1 MSDRGY
7 VTTANAR
14 IEYHRNGVG
23 GEGYYT
29 IAFDSQDADPPI
41 LEVGQRMMAIVPA
54 KCTHDEDGW
63 LLPIKGTH
71 IPELLVIDPAHV
83 MPFVT
88 GEGHMGNWRGADYD
102 SQLVIDPAHVMPF
115 AEATPDSVGA
125 GYMGNW
131 RGADYF
137 SQLVMTIL
145 HDDRRAKPYN
155 SSEYEVGGR
164 FFGVLPPLPMPE
176 EKMAEALGAYGY

>member
-1 MSDRGY
+1 MSDKGY

-29 IAFDSQDADPPI
+29 IAFDSQDEDLPI
-41 LEVGQRMMAIVPA
+41 LEIGQRMMAIVPA

-71 IPELLVIDPAHV
+71 IPEL
-83 MPFVT
+83 
-88 GEGHMGNWRGADYD
+88 
-102 SQLVIDPAHVMPF
+102 LVIDPAHVMPF

-145 HDDRRAKPYN
+145 HDNRRAKPHN

-176 EKMAEALGAYGY
+176 EQLAEALGAYGY

>member
-1 MSDRGY
+1 MTERGY

-29 IAFDSQDADPPI
+29 IAFDSQDEDLPI
-41 LEVGQRMMAIVPA
+41 LEIGQRMMAIVPA
-54 KCTHDEDGW
+54 KCTTDEDGY

-83 MPFVT
+83 MPFAT
-88 GEGHMGNWRGADYD
+88 GGGEMGNWRGADYN
-102 SQLVIDPAHVMPF
+102 S
-115 AEATPDSVGA
+115 
-125 GYMGNW
+125 N
-131 RGADYF
+131 
-137 SQLVMTIL
+137 LVMTIL
-145 HDDRRAKPYN
+145 HEDERNRWPLD
-155 SSEYEVGGR
+155 YEVGGR

-176 EKMAEALGAYGY
+176 EQMAEALGAYGY

>member
-1 MSDRGY
+1 MTERGY

-29 IAFDSQDADPPI
+29 IAFDSQDEDLPV
-41 LEVGQRMMAIVPA
+41 LEIGQRMMAIVPA

-83 MPFVT
+83 MPF
-88 GEGHMGNWRGADYD
+88 
-102 SQLVIDPAHVMPF
+102 

-131 RGADYF
+131 RGADHF

-176 EKMAEALGAYGY
+176 EQMAEALGAYGY

>member
-1 MSDRGY
+1 MSERGY

-29 IAFDSQDADPPI
+29 IAFDSPEEDPPI
-41 LEVGQRMMAIVPA
+41 LEIGQRMMAIVPA

-71 IPELLVIDPAHV
+71 IPEL
-83 MPFVT
+83 
-88 GEGHMGNWRGADYD
+88 
-102 SQLVIDPAHVMPF
+102 LVIDPAHVMPF

-164 FFGVLPPLPMPE
+164 FFGVLPPLPIPE

>member
-1 MSDRGY
+1 MTERGY

-29 IAFDSQDADPPI
+29 IAFDSQDEDLPI
-41 LEVGQRMMAIVPA
+41 LEIGQRMMAIVPA

-63 LLPIKGTH
+63 LLPIQGTH
-71 IPELLVIDPAHV
+71 IPEL
-83 MPFVT
+83 
-88 GEGHMGNWRGADYD
+88 
-102 SQLVIDPAHVMPF
+102 LVIDPAHVMPF

-176 EKMAEALGAYGY
+176 ETIAEALGAYGY

>member
-1 MSDRGY
+1 MTERGY

-29 IAFDSQDADPPI
+29 IAFDSPEEDPPI
-41 LEVGQRMMAIVPA
+41 LEIGQRMMAIVPA

-83 MPFVT
+83 MPF
-88 GEGHMGNWRGADYD
+88 
-102 SQLVIDPAHVMPF
+102 

-125 GYMGNW
+125 GYIGNW
-131 RGADYF
+131 RGANHF

>member
-1 MSDRGY
+1 MTERGY

-29 IAFDSQDADPPI
+29 IAFDSPEEDPPI
-41 LEVGQRMMAIVPA
+41 LEIGQRMMAIVPA

-83 MPFVT
+83 MPF
-88 GEGHMGNWRGADYD
+88 
-102 SQLVIDPAHVMPF
+102 

-131 RGADYF
+131 RGADHF

-176 EKMAEALGAYGY
+176 EQMAEALGAYGY

>member
-1 MSDRGY
+1 MSERGY

-41 LEVGQRMMAIVPA
+41 LEIGQRMMAIVPA

-102 SQLVIDPAHVMPF
+102 SQLV
-115 AEATPDSVGA
+115 
-125 GYMGNW
+125 
-131 RGADYF
+131 
-137 SQLVMTIL
+137 MTIL

-164 FFGVLPPLPMPE
+164 FFGVLPPLPMSE
-176 EKMAEALGAYGY
+176 EQLGDALSAYGYQAGK

>member
-1 MSDRGY
+1 MTERGY

-23 GEGYYT
+23 GEGSYI
-29 IAFDSQDADPPI
+29 IAFDSQDEDLPI
-41 LEVGQRMMAIVPA
+41 LEIGQRMMAIVPA

-63 LLPIKGTH
+63 LLPIKGTN

-83 MPFVT
+83 MPFVA
-88 GEGHMGNWRGADYD
+88 GGGQMGNWRGAD
-102 SQLVIDPAHVMPF
+102 H
-115 AEATPDSVGA
+115 
-125 GYMGNW
+125 
-131 RGADYF
+131 F
-137 SQLVMTIL
+137 SQLIMTIL

-176 EKMAEALGAYGY
+176 EQMAEALGAYGY

>member
-1 MSDRGY
+1 MTERGY

-29 IAFDSQDADPPI
+29 IAFDSQDEDLPI
-41 LEVGQRMMAIVPA
+41 LEIGQRMMAIVPA
-54 KCTHDEDGW
+54 KGTHDEDGW

-71 IPELLVIDPAHV
+71 IPEL
-83 MPFVT
+83 
-88 GEGHMGNWRGADYD
+88 
-102 SQLVIDPAHVMPF
+102 LVIDPAHVMPF

-131 RGADYF
+131 RGADHF

-145 HDDRRAKPYN
+145 HDNRRAKPHN

-176 EKMAEALGAYGY
+176 EQMAEALGAYGY

>member
-1 MSDRGY
+1 MTERGY

-29 IAFDSQDADPPI
+29 IAFDSPEEDPPI
-41 LEVGQRMMAIVPA
+41 LEIGQRMMAIVPA

-83 MPFVT
+83 MPF
-88 GEGHMGNWRGADYD
+88 
-102 SQLVIDPAHVMPF
+102 

-137 SQLVMTIL
+137 SQLIMTIL